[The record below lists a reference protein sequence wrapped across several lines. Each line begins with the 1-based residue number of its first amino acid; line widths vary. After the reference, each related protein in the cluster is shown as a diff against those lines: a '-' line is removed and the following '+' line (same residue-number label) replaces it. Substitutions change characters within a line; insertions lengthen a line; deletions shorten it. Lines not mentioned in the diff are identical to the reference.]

1 MENFHLKNNSV
12 GRWINHTIRVRL
24 EFQLLD
30 TMTTAEV
37 ANVGDKDTAM
47 ASYFISVGLRWKLQN
62 ESNEKKKNI
71 VQIVNSEK
79 KTPDEENLVIGA
91 INGVRFSIW
100 CIARR
105 MMTTTYQPSFKQHF
119 FQSFTLVRC
128 TSGFV
133 CEMRD
138 AILPTIATFSAQLS
152 WANCENRQSC
162 LYIERAVPLTQRWC
176 ARHPVDVLQNWR
188 FRSFHWNIA
197 LMEIVQW
204 LQTLCERKKTAQRY
218 FMRMPPHVREV
229 NRATERAAS
238 VR

>member
-119 FQSFTLVRC
+119 FQSFSLVQC

-162 LYIERAVPLTQRWC
+162 LYIERAVDSTVVCAASRWC
-176 ARHPVDVLQNWR
+176 VTKLKIPIVPLKHCSDGNCAVTA
-188 FRSFHWNIA
+188 NIVRT
-197 LMEIVQW
+197 E
-204 LQTLCERKKTAQRY
+204 KTAQRY